1 MELLSNLS
9 LSSFLS
15 RFYLFV
21 MDQIVIE
28 SLYYRFQAGG
38 VRYETQ
44 DSTNQ
49 NALFVEWFS
58 RSGRAFFRGVHDEIF
73 ALFQACVGTFGT
85 IPPWKVVGTLYLD
98 SSYVGLKYF
107 AFLSVCDKFEL
118 LGHGQ
123 SAMVIWVLFSPFFL
137 ASLLVTVGGFIG
149 LFWSSCYFNL
159 SFFVNVGVY
168 PGLPLLVFPLWDI
181 VEWRDRLS
189 QEA

>member
-1 MELLSNLS
+1 MREKRIWTPVRVTPTILLDSRRIKIRFMELLSNLS

-73 ALFQACVGTFGT
+73 ALFQACVGNFGT
-85 IPPWKVVGTLYLD
+85 IPPWKVAGTLYLD
-98 SSYVGLKYF
+98 SSYVCFKSF
-107 AFLSVCDKFEL
+107 AFLRSCDKFEL
-118 LGHGQ
+118 LGHRQ
-123 SAMVIWVLFSPFFL
+123 AAMMICVLFSPFLFD
-137 ASLLVTVGGFIG
+137 SLLVTVDGFIG

-159 SFFVNVGVY
+159 SS
-168 PGLPLLVFPLWDI
+168 L
-181 VEWRDRLS
+181 
-189 QEA
+189 